1 MPKNL
6 TLVAIAGIVVSTGC
20 VINTNTTDSDSETS
34 DSVTGNTTT
43 DATTTDGTTTESTT
57 DGTAT
62 GDTDTTTTNST
73 TTAPTTTE
81 TEPTSTTSTATTDD
95 TTASTTGSG
104 FGKCGWD
111 PNNKYYACDFVGEEP
126 GGVSPIECPETLPAE
141 GDDCD
146 ENSPVTGIGCCL
158 PDGSN
163 YYCTDQGKIA
173 IDACGA

>member
-1 MPKNL
+1 MLKNL
-6 TLVAIAGIVVSTGC
+6 TLVAIAGLLVSTGC
-20 VINTNTTDSDSETS
+20 VINTNTSDSDSETS
-34 DSVTGNTTT
+34 GSVTGNTTT
-43 DATTTDGTTTESTT
+43 DTTTTDGTTTEGTT

-62 GDTDTTTTNST
+62 DDTDTTTTSS
-73 TTAPTTTE
+73 TTTE

-95 TTASTTGSG
+95 TTAGTTTGSD
-104 FGKCGWD
+104 FGNCGWD
-111 PNNKYYACDFVGEEP
+111 PNNKYYACGFIGEEP
-126 GGVSPIECPETLPAE
+126 GGVSPIECPDTLPAE

>member
-1 MPKNL
+1 MLKNL
-6 TLVAIAGIVVSTGC
+6 TLVVIAGLTGC
-20 VINTNTTDSDSETS
+20 VINTNTTDSDSESS

-43 DATTTDGTTTESTT
+43 DGTTTGATT
-57 DGTAT
+57 EGTTEGTAT
-62 GDTDTTTTNST
+62 GDTDGTTTTT
-73 TTAPTTTE
+73 TTTTTE
-81 TEPTSTTSTATTDD
+81 TEPTSTTSTATTDGTTTS
-95 TTASTTGSG
+95 TTAGTTGSG
-104 FGKCGWD
+104 FGQCGWD

-126 GGVSPIECPETLPAE
+126 GGTSPIECPDTLPAE

-146 ENSPVTGIGCCL
+146 ETSPVTGIGCCL